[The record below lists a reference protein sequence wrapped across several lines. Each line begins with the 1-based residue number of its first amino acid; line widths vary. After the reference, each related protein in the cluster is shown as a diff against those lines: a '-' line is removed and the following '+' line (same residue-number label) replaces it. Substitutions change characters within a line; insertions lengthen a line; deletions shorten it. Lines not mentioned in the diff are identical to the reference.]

1 MIARLVEGVSTR
13 SLVLLALLLAV
24 LLFAPLIANDYFL
37 TILILILYFSYV
49 GQAWNILMGFAG
61 YLSLGHALYV
71 GLGGYTAA
79 ALYFHYGIAPWI
91 GLLAAVPVAM
101 LAGAIIGYL
110 ASAWPGSISQ
120 S

>member
-1 MIARLVEGVSTR
+1 MIARLFEGVSAR
-13 SLVLLALLLAV
+13 ALVLLGLFFVGLLLA
-24 LLFAPLIANDYFL
+24 PLVANDYFL

-71 GLGGYTAA
+71 GLGAYTAS

-101 LAGAIIGYL
+101 LAGAL
-110 ASAWPGSISQ
+110 ASN
-120 S
+120 